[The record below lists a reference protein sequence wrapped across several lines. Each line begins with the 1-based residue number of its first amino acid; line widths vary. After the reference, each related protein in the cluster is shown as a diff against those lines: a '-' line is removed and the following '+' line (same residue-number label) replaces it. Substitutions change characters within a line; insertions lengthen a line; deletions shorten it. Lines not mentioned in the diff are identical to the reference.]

1 MLPRPPPEC
10 HAGGSTYGPSFCA
23 GVRASAPPRAD
34 FLSLLLSDEVERRDR
49 SSALLQAR
57 AAKLDPGLRIDTSTT
72 DTTDERVVVFDR
84 ELWNE
89 LCLLRFL
96 DDARGALILGPVGV
110 GKTHYVDLCVMP
122 TWLLNPLRVRV
133 IRLAR
138 SA

>member
-1 MLPRPPPEC
+1 LSIPASEPGESGESDISIQSRTRVDAAQAT
-10 HAGGSTYGPSFCA
+10 AGMS
-23 GVRASAPPRAD
+23 
-34 FLSLLLSDEVERRDR
+34 RR
-49 SSALLQAR
+49 
-57 AAKLDPGLRIDTSTT
+57 GLNIRT
-72 DTTDERVVVFDR
+72 VVPVVFDR